1 MKKILIVDDQ
11 RIEREGIKQLL
22 KQLGT
27 ELEILEAPNGK
38 AACEILKTQEV
49 DLLLTDIKMPFMSGI
64 ELVKFARAQSKE
76 LQIAI
81 FSGYGEFSYAQEAIK
96 YGVSDYILKPV
107 KPQEFLQTIA
117 RMLENCRR
125 QVVEREEKQSRDVF
139 FYKYLLGKYIS
150 SGKKQFLEELRSLGT
165 AKEGRA
171 AELIQNLML
180 LSTEKNFFEDHGIEL
195 AEQLQQELNRKIEY
209 LDLGV
214 NQMLLVFYRSA
225 SDNYERIA
233 AAVTEKI
240 RERYGV
246 DCWIAVSRKLQRVE
260 EAPAACQEIEILTE
274 QKFYDTDRRIFSLR
288 TENEQTA
295 AKEQGIDYQKKMEED
310 IRRKDFT
317 GLWENFKNLQNKIR
331 EESLDSQMYVKFLF
345 SELVQKLF
353 KEMQGQ
359 DSMQMKEVIEEI
371 YQAGNF
377 TAVCEIT
384 ERCIQEFEKSCSQ
397 HKDGSRGDVEQVKQ
411 YITCHVDE
419 DLGIDRLAARVY
431 LSQGYL
437 SYIFKKE
444 TGMNLSRY
452 IRQCRMERAKELLKE
467 TNMKIV
473 QICEKV
479 GFSNVSYFCQSFREY
494 CGVSP
499 ERYRKGEETDEE
511 QA

>member
-1 MKKILIVDDQ
+1 MLVVDDQ
-11 RIEREGIKQLL
+11 RIERDGIKQLL
-22 KQLGT
+22 KRLGT
-27 ELEILEAPNGK
+27 ELEIFEAANGK
-38 AACEILKTQEV
+38 AACEILKTQEI

-64 ELVKFARAQSKE
+64 ELVKFARNMSPD

-81 FSGYGEFSYAQEAIK
+81 FSGFGEFSYAQEAIK
-96 YGVSDYILKPV
+96 YGVSDYILKPI
-107 KPQEFLQTIA
+107 KPQEFLQTVT

-125 QVVEREEKQSRDVF
+125 QVEEKEKKQSRDAF
-139 FYKYLLGKYIS
+139 FYKYLLRKYIL
-150 SGKKQFLEELRSLGT
+150 SGKKEFLEELRLLNDP
-165 AKEGRA
+165 ENGRDI
-171 AELIQNLML
+171 ERMQNLML
-180 LSTEKNFFEDHGIEL
+180 LNTDKNFFEEHGTEL
-195 AEQLQQELNRKIEY
+195 VEHLQQELNRKIEY
-209 LDLGV
+209 LDMSEEE
-214 NQMLLVFYRSA
+214 MLLIFYRSA

-233 AAVTEKI
+233 GAVAEKI
-240 RERYGV
+240 RMRYGAE
-246 DCWIAVSRKLQRVE
+246 CWIAVSRILQRPE
-260 EAPAACQEIEILTE
+260 EAPEAGQEIEALLE
-274 QKFYDTDRRIFSLR
+274 QKFYDTDRRIFSSK

-295 AKEQGIDYQKKMEED
+295 AKEQTVDYQKLMEED
-310 IRRKDFT
+310 IRRRDFA
-317 GLWENFKNLQNKIR
+317 GLWKNFRNLQNKIR

-353 KEMQGQ
+353 KEMQGHN
-359 DSMQMKEVIEEI
+359 SMQLKEVIEAI

-377 TAVCEIT
+377 TAVCSIA

-411 YITCHVDE
+411 YIARHVDE
-419 DLGIDRLAARVY
+419 DLGIERLAAQVY

-479 GFSNVSYFCQSFREY
+479 GFSNVSYFCQNFREY

-499 ERYRKGEETDEE
+499 ERYRKGEGVDEE
-511 QA
+511 QE